1 MATEQAATPDSLRA
15 YLEEIRRH
23 RLLTRADEVQLAK
36 RIERGD
42 EEAQK
47 QMIEANLRLV
57 VAVARRY
64 QHNGVPLLDLIQEGT
79 FGLIRATE
87 KFDWRRGNKFS
98 TYAIWWIRQA
108 IDRAICNQAE
118 PIRLPVHLRDR
129 RRSLMRVR
137 QELALELGRG
147 PSLEEVAGAAG
158 LSADRVEEVLV
169 SRHGYT
175 SLDANIGEEGNSLA
189 DTIADERTSGAYEE
203 VNARL
208 SGTPIDELV
217 ALLPAP
223 QRDVIDLR
231 YGLTDEEHT
240 VEDTAALLGVSS
252 ADVEQLER
260 QALRR
265 LRELGSLAELR
276 QAA

>member
-1 MATEQAATPDSLRA
+1 MGDSVGLYLR
-15 YLEEIRRH
+15 EIGRH
-23 RLLTRADEVQLAK
+23 RLLSRAEEVQLAK

-47 QMIEANLRLV
+47 RMIEANLRLV
-57 VAVARRY
+57 VLVAKRY

-87 KFDWRRGNKFS
+87 KFDWRRGTKFS

-108 IDRAICNQAE
+108 IDRAVCNQAE

-129 RRSLMRVR
+129 RRSLMHIRY
-137 QELALELGRG
+137 ELALELGRE
-147 PSLEEVAGAAG
+147 PSVAEVAAGAA
-158 LSADRVEEVLV
+158 LSPAQVEEALN
-169 SRHGYT
+169 SHSGYT
-175 SLDANIGEEGNSLA
+175 SLDDEGRAGTSLA
-189 DTIADERTSGAYEE
+189 NTIVDERMTVAYEE

-208 SGTPIDELV
+208 SSTPIGDLV
-217 ALLPAP
+217 GSLPEV
-223 QRDVIDLR
+223 QRQVIDLR
-231 YGLTDEEHT
+231 FGLTREEHT
-240 VEDTAALLGVSS
+240 VEATASALGLSLEN
-252 ADVEQLER
+252 VEELER

-276 QAA
+276 EAA